1 MLYCDKHPKS
11 FSREGLVKIMFH
23 AIIRAPLLID
33 LWLTPR
39 YAIG

>member
-23 AIIRAPLLID
+23 AIISKLKLSNIFRL
-33 LWLTPR
+33 
-39 YAIG
+39 AIRTSN